1 MLNAN
6 GVNAVITRL
15 SQAAL
20 LAITLTVPAVHATNF
35 DYNHIQ
41 VNVLANPSGIGGLG
55 RFAFTEGAHFVA
67 KGNTQFEGDWYT
79 SGGVGFHAP
88 INQFVDVYGE
98 LEGAWLKR
106 PGDRVH
112 DTGQFATVAGGGMRA
127 WIAPPFEANLYV
139 GSIIF
144 DQDDTTSLVE
154 IGGRFHST
162 ETLSL
167 GATWRANGLE
177 QNRLIFSVRYLY

>member
-1 MLNAN
+1 M
-6 GVNAVITRL
+6 ITRL
-15 SQAAL
+15 TISAC
-20 LAITLTVPAVHATNF
+20 LAICLWVPTAQATNF

-41 VNVLANPSGIGGLG
+41 VNVLGNPSGLGGVA
-55 RFAFTEGAHFVA
+55 RFAFTEGAHFVV

-88 INQFVDVYGE
+88 VNEFVDMYGE

-106 PGDRVH
+106 PEYDKRDAGDL
-112 DTGQFATVAGGGMRA
+112 ATVIGGGMRA

-144 DQDDTTSLVE
+144 DQDDSTSLVE

-162 ETLSL
+162 EALSL

>member
-1 MLNAN
+1 M
-6 GVNAVITRL
+6 ITRL
-15 SQAAL
+15 ATSAL
-20 LAITLTVPAVHATNF
+20 FTTCLWVPTAQATNF

-41 VNVLANPSGIGGLG
+41 VNTLANPSGLGGIA
-55 RFAFTEGAHFVA
+55 RFSFTEGAHFVA
-67 KGNTQFEGDWYT
+67 KGRTQFEGDWYT
-79 SGGVGFHAP
+79 SGGVGFHTP
-88 INQFVDVYGE
+88 ITDLVDLYGE

-106 PGDRVH
+106 PKEIQN
-112 DTGQFATVAGGGMRA
+112 DTGEFATVIGAGMRA
-127 WIAPPFEANLYV
+127 WVAPPIEANLYV